1 MGSGYSSE
9 EEQETQDQKPS
20 ILLGAEEEEP
30 DVIATDFG
38 GSREQGDG
46 MEKEEEQ
53 PVQTYEDQHL
63 SKTPL
68 LLDIQEKE
76 V

>member
-1 MGSGYSSE
+1 
-9 EEQETQDQKPS
+9 
-20 ILLGAEEEEP
+20 
-30 DVIATDFG
+30 
-38 GSREQGDG
+38 

-68 LLDIQEKE
+68 LLDIHEKE
-76 V
+76 VEEPPMPSLCQGELLTSVPAASAPGMVESANIIK